1 MSYNCVLDFVLFFYT
16 LLEALLLYCTFV
28 LSTFVYI
35 YLANIDGLC
44 PTDEAFGRNSFF
56 RDTLYDM
63 VSAPLKFPD

>member
-1 MSYNCVLDFVLFFYT
+1 VYLT
-16 LLEALLLYCTFV
+16 LCFSFILYLKLYFCTV
-28 LSTFVYI
+28 PLYSTFVYI